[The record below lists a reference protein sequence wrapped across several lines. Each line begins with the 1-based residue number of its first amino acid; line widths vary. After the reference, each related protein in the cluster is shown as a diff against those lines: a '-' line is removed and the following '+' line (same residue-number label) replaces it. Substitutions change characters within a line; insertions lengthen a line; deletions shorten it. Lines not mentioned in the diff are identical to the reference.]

1 MQTKLICQAY
11 LPINRWRAS
20 NGVTLLHA
28 SAPLPLPFWHISRSS
43 IARFYTQA
51 LRCHRPLGISPD
63 HPLHA
68 LRSNPDP
75 LPPPFARQVIYA
87 GVVVTANVKLCLMT
101 LTFNWINSLFLVLH
115 LVGWYGFALVYH
127 NVEAFGTV
135 FAIGEQF
142 ASPSFWL
149 VHVVTVTICHV
160 PGILFFV
167 IRENYFPTLK
177 VCACQLPREK
187 NAGGGGRCCRRWGI
201 RVGRSKWWSTAM
213 LELNRN

>member
-1 MQTKLICQAY
+1 MRYRFCTQA
-11 LPINRWRAS
+11 LHCLRPFGMSPIIHC
-20 NGVTLLHA
+20 TLLHA
-28 SAPLPLPFWHISRSS
+28 SAPLSSPSWHV
-43 IARFYTQA
+43 T
-51 LRCHRPLGISPD
+51 H

-177 VCACQLPREK
+177 VCACQLPRAK
-187 NAGGGGRCCRRWGI
+187 KMRVAVGGVAVDGEYAFF
-201 RVGRSKWWSTAM
+201 GRSGGQRQCQ
-213 LELNRN
+213 N